1 MQDASKRIFAAHAFL
16 PITAGYQPI
25 NNHQMDGTR
34 PIWRLVD
41 QAIRENHIAVRAY
54 RYTREFPDIRIK
66 TSFAPDAK
74 WGVLMPSILRSRH
87 QALLQAQQDERAGAL
102 SEGVAHDF
110 RNLLAV
116 VAANLEILEQQIG
129 NNAAPRR
136 MLRAASHAVHRGARL
151 AQCLVD
157 IGLGQHF
164 DPVKTDANEPA
175 VDVADLLRLTVG
187 DRIDVV
193 TRLCDELW
201 PAYVDPGQ
209 LQMAL
214 LNLCLNARDAM
225 GANGKLFIETANVS
239 VMKGTSEGIPRG
251 RWIMIKVTDTGTGME
266 PRVLEQACQPF
277 FTTKKI
283 GNGTGLGLN
292 QVRNFVYQSGGHL
305 RITSIL
311 GEGTVVRAYLRP
323 WSRAMRE

>member
-34 PIWRLVD
+34 PIWHLVD
-41 QAIRENHIAVRAY
+41 QAIRENQIAVRAY
-54 RYTREFPDIRIK
+54 SMRA
-66 TSFAPDAK
+66 SFRTPGSEPASLPTPM
-74 WGVLMPSILRSRH
+74 GVSMPSLLRSRH

-116 VAANLEILEQQIG
+116 VAANLEILEQQID
-129 NNAAPRR
+129 NSAAPRR

-151 AQCLVD
+151 AQCLMD

-175 VDVADLLRLTVG
+175 LDVADLLRLTVG

-239 VMKGTSEGIPRG
+239 VMKGTSEGIPPG

-266 PRVLEQACQPF
+266 PHVLEQACQPF